1 MACLLS
7 APLGIVAVVEV
18 LDRGVA
24 SGRRNFPIILEH
36 GKALLLPG
44 DVAGQIAQVVGRVAL
59 PMLRVSEG
67 HRQVSNFR
75 RCEIEW
81 SKNGGYLFVGHC

>member
-44 DVAGQIAQVVGRVAL
+44 DVAG
-59 PMLRVSEG
+59 
-67 HRQVSNFR
+67 
-75 RCEIEW
+75 
-81 SKNGGYLFVGHC
+81 